1 MKKQKVLSMILTI
14 AMVMGVFASVALAD
28 VEDIPI
34 IQPGDGGFITVVGK
48 IIGFIQYA
56 AWAIAIG
63 MIIYIGIKYTM
74 SAANEKA
81 DLKKGL
87 INFVIGAVIIAGAAT
102 ICGWLASFGSEL
114 GN

>member
-63 MIIYIGIKYTM
+63 MIIYIGIKYMM
-74 SAANEKA
+74 SGAGEKA
-81 DLKKGL
+81 KVKETLL
-87 INFVIGAVIIAGAAT
+87 PYLVGAICVGAAT
-102 ICGWLASFGSEL
+102 TIASFAM
-114 GN
+114 NFAN

>member
-63 MIIYIGIKYTM
+63 MIIYIGIKYMM
-74 SAANEKA
+74 SGAGDKA
-81 DLKKGL
+81 KVKETL
-87 INFVIGAVIIAGAAT
+87 IPYLVGAICVGAAT
-102 ICGWLASFGSEL
+102 TIASFAM
-114 GN
+114 NFAN

>member
-63 MIIYIGIKYTM
+63 MIIYIGIKYMM
-74 SAANEKA
+74 SGAGDKA
-81 DLKKGL
+81 KVKETLL
-87 INFVIGAVIIAGAAT
+87 PYLVGAICVGAAT
-102 ICGWLASFGSEL
+102 TIASFAM
-114 GN
+114 NFAN

>member
-34 IQPGDGGFITVVGK
+34 IQPSDGGFVTVVGK

-56 AWAIAIG
+56 AWAVAIG
-63 MIIYIGIKYTM
+63 MIIYIGIKYMT
-74 SAANEKA
+74 SGAGKKA
-81 DLKKGL
+81 EVKDTLL
-87 INFVIGAVIIAGAAT
+87 PYLVGAICVGAAT
-102 ICGWLASFGSEL
+102 TIASFAM
-114 GN
+114 NFAN

>member
-28 VEDIPI
+28 VNDIPI
-34 IQPGDGGFITVVGK
+34 TTPTDTTFTGIVGK

-63 MIIYIGIKYTM
+63 MIIYIGIKYMM
-74 SAANEKA
+74 SGAGDKA
-81 DLKKGL
+81 KVKETLL
-87 INFVIGAVIIAGAAT
+87 PYLVGAICVGAAT
-102 ICGWLASFGSEL
+102 TIASFAIGFATGE
-114 GN
+114 

>member
-14 AMVMGVFASVALAD
+14 AMVMGVFASVGLAD

-63 MIIYIGIKYTM
+63 MIIYIGIKYMM
-74 SAANEKA
+74 SGAGDKA
-81 DLKKGL
+81 KVKETLL
-87 INFVIGAVIIAGAAT
+87 PYLVGAICVGAAT
-102 ICGWLASFGSEL
+102 TIASFAM
-114 GN
+114 NFAN

>member
-34 IQPGDGGFITVVGK
+34 IQPSDGGFVTVVGK

-56 AWAIAIG
+56 AWAVAIG
-63 MIIYIGIKYTM
+63 MIIYIGIKYMT
-74 SAANEKA
+74 AGAGKKA
-81 DLKKGL
+81 DAKETLL
-87 INFVIGAVIIAGAAT
+87 PYLIGAICVGAAT
-102 ICGWLASFGSEL
+102 TIASFAM
-114 GN
+114 NFAK